1 MKKKLLFSCMIACT
15 LNALGQQATQW
26 LALTPVQIEKPVL
39 ENVKDVDN
47 KIFTADMLLKTNHL
61 NISQFTPELAKPEKQ
76 YRSLSWEEARTEQ
89 DTVMSSGKTGEHTL
103 NHYAVYLANEQ
114 WLKGEFQVTLFG
126 PSEIYI
132 NNEKKLTYTETAKAT
147 KTIPCEF
154 VPGKQTV
161 IVKTVSEGGKAFAL
175 SLK

>member
-1 MKKKLLFSCMIACT
+1 MGRSPDRT
-15 LNALGQQATQW
+15 GYS
-26 LALTPVQIEKPVL
+26 
-39 ENVKDVDN
+39 DV
-47 KIFTADMLLKTNHL
+47 F
-61 NISQFTPELAKPEKQ
+61 
-76 YRSLSWEEARTEQ
+76 R
-89 DTVMSSGKTGEHTL
+89 KTGEHTL

-175 SLK
+175 SFKVKEPESAAIAFSLSPKRGKTFMTFSTANTSTVPNSLPAGNTPSSPCKIP

>member
-103 NHYAVYLANEQ
+103 NHYANLHPN
-114 WLKGEFQVTLFG
+114 
-126 PSEIYI
+126 
-132 NNEKKLTYTETAKAT
+132 
-147 KTIPCEF
+147 
-154 VPGKQTV
+154 
-161 IVKTVSEGGKAFAL
+161 
-175 SLK
+175 